1 MGLVDIIGGVFKPV
15 ADYFNRKQ
23 ELTAA
28 EHQAKLQVMAAQA
41 ERTADLVKQGQAD
54 DAAWEMQS
62 MKLHAEGW
70 KDEFVL
76 AMLAAPFLAGFFK
89 GAHPAIQ
96 AGWQALSYAPGWY
109 TFLFPSICGAIYGI
123 RLWRRNQSDT

>member
-1 MGLVDIIGGVFKPV
+1 MGPLDILGVVFKPV
-15 ADYFNRKQ
+15 AEYFSKRQ
-23 ELTAA
+23 EIKAAQHDAQVKMIEAQGERAA
-28 EHQAKLQVMAAQA
+28 E
-41 ERTADLVKQGQAD
+41 LVKQGMSD

-76 AMLAAPFLAGFFK
+76 LALYAPFLAGFFK
-89 GAHPAIQ
+89 GAHPYIQ
-96 AGWQALSYAPGWY
+96 NGWTALGYAPSWY
-109 TFLFPSICGAIYGI
+109 TLLLPVISGAIYGV